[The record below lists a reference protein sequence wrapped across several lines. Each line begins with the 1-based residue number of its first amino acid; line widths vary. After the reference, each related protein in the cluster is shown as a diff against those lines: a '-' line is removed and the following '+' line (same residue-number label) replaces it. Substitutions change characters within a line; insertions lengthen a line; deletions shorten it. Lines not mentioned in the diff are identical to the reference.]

1 MTEPHWGPGPPWGE
15 GGSPWG
21 SGPPPWVGRGGFGP
35 PSGRRFRRGALGAL
49 FLLVLLVAALATVV
63 TSIASGGEAHLWV
76 TVPIAAAVVF
86 GLATTARWLWR
97 STRTIGILMDAA
109 DRVAAG
115 DYATRVGHVQARQL
129 ARLAGSFDQMTER
142 LETNEARRRELLADV
157 AHELRSPLQVIRGSV
172 EAMLDGLYPT
182 DESHLRLVLDKTKL
196 MARLLDDLRTLS
208 MAEAG
213 VLALHRETVGPA
225 AAANDAASTF
235 RTAADQAGVT
245 VEVVTTSDA
254 PTSIEADPMRLTEVL
269 TNLLT
274 NAIRHT
280 PSQGRVTIRISRG
293 AGGAGAAFE
302 VEDTGPGIP
311 VDQLAT
317 VFDRFVTSADA
328 GGTGLG
334 LAIAKRLVEA
344 HGGTI
349 EATSSPAGGTLMRFE
364 IPSESPDG
372 AAPPL

>member
-1 MTEPHWGPGPPWGE
+1 MTEPHRGHGQPWGD
-15 GGSPWG
+15 
-21 SGPPPWVGRGGFGP
+21 GPPPWVGRGGFGP

-63 TSIASGGEAHLWV
+63 TSMASGNETHLWV
-76 TVPIAAAVVF
+76 TAPIAAALVS
-86 GLATTARWLWR
+86 GLGAAARWLWR
-97 STRTIGILMDAA
+97 STRTIGVLMDAA
-109 DRVAAG
+109 DRVAGG

-129 ARLAGSFDQMTER
+129 VRLAGSFDQMTER
-142 LETNEARRRELLADV
+142 LETNETRRRELLADL

-213 VLALHRETVGPA
+213 VLALHRETLDPRVA
-225 AAANDAASTF
+225 AEDSASAF
-235 RTAADQAGVT
+235 RTAADEAGVT
-245 VEVVTTSDA
+245 IEVETTSDV
-254 PTSIEADPMRLTEVL
+254 PTSIDADPVRLTEIL
-269 TNLLT
+269 ANLLT

-280 PSQGRVTIRISRG
+280 PRQGRVTVRVAGR
-293 AGGAGAAFE
+293 AGGHGAAFE
-302 VEDTGPGIP
+302 VDDTGAGIP
-311 VDQLAT
+311 ADQLAT
-317 VFDRFVTSADA
+317 VFDRFVTAADT

-349 EATSSPAGGTLMRFE
+349 AAMSADSGGTRVRFE
-364 IPSESPDG
+364 IPS
-372 AAPPL
+372 